1 MNPFFFRFLA
11 AFLLVLPIQQASA
24 TSFEFFP
31 EPWFG
36 DTAWFIYH
44 QEDNLIQL
52 NAPEES
58 GEACLWHSSSAFE
71 DAVWETGFR
80 MEFNPSSS
88 NYLQIILVADNPETF
103 QNGFYLIAGTSDD
116 NISLWKRERGR
127 DQLLIE
133 GAEDRLNTSPAVAR
147 VKVSRGK
154 GGHWK
159 LETNTGNGWQNEG
172 STTNKRGFPSEY
184 TGFSCHY
191 TKTRRDKFF
200 LEPIVISG
208 EAYKDTVPPRIES
221 MQVKNGHT
229 LELTFSESVDEDA
242 SSPFISI
249 PDFGENFFLNT
260 EFDATF
266 RNAVIHL
273 NQKLPD
279 VQNESLIFSG
289 WCDKNGACLEDTTLY
304 FSYLSPAVLEVNTL
318 NYTTIELI
326 FNRQM
331 SEEVMVPECFM
342 AMDVNA
348 GASEIEQLS
357 DENYLLHLNRKIPDA
372 KETYLSIHNLIL
384 PNGDTIPAGPYSLY
398 YHEAAFSDLVITEIM
413 HDPSPAALLPETEY
427 IEFFNRSDLPVN
439 LKMMTLQING
449 SIFELPEYV
458 LFPGSYMVLTANET
472 DSPNAIFPYKWIAL
486 TNGGGD
492 IVLRNPSGQIT
503 TAFRYPERLPGPQFK
518 QDGGWSLECIDS
530 GNLSGTLSNWAY
542 CSNEQGGTPGME
554 NSVLT
559 SNPDTQG
566 PGMVDAWLENDSVL
580 MLNFGEPLS
589 ASTIHADDFDFSQ
602 TDVKIE
608 ELSKDSVFGDVLTI
622 AFQKS
627 LIPNEVITL
636 SIPSGLS
643 DLAGNPF
650 KGPSTLTFGLPG
662 HLDSLD
668 VVINELLFDPPEDGC
683 DYVELYNRSD
693 KILALDSLCLAR
705 GGEEWMPE
713 SLVPLSDKCRWFLPG
728 TYLCFANDADWVKE
742 YFKLPDAPNL
752 ISLPGLPNYV
762 TDGGIVFVTRK
773 NGTIIEQM
781 NYSPS
786 YHFSLLADTRGVAL
800 ERTRFDAPSENP
812 MTWHSAASTA
822 GYGTPGSINSQQ
834 INNEKEKQKKL
845 FSVSPEIFTPDLDGN
860 NDQLIISYHFENPGK
875 KGTFTVYDAEG
886 FQIKKLVNNQTL
898 GTSGIITWDGT
909 NDDHA
914 KVPPGIYIIGAR
926 VFDKDGIVRNG
937 KETCVLGIRQ
947 N

>member
-1 MNPFFFRFLA
+1 MNPIFFRFFA
-11 AFLLVLPIQQASA
+11 AFLFVLPMQQGIA

-31 EPWFG
+31 EPWLG
-36 DTAWFIYH
+36 DAAWFIYH

-58 GEACLWHSSSAFE
+58 GEAFLWHSSSAFE

-88 NYLQIILVADNPETF
+88 NYLQIVLVADDPETF
-103 QNGFYLIAGTSDD
+103 QNGFYLVAGTSDD
-116 NISLWKRERGR
+116 NISLWERESGR

-133 GAEDRLNTSPAVAR
+133 GAEDCLNSSPAVAR
-147 VKVSRGK
+147 VKVTRRK

-159 LETNTGNGWQNEG
+159 LETDTGDGWKTEG
-172 STTNKRGFPSEY
+172 STTYKRGFSSEY
-184 TGFSCHY
+184 AGFNCHY

-200 LEPIVISG
+200 LEPIEISG

-221 MQVKNGHT
+221 MQIKNGHT
-229 LELTFSESVDEDA
+229 LELIFSEPVDESA
-242 SSPFISI
+242 SSPLISI
-249 PDFGENFFLNT
+249 PDFGGDFILNT
-260 EFDATF
+260 QYDATF
-266 RNAVIHL
+266 RNAVIYL
-273 NQKLPD
+273 KQKLPD
-279 VQNESLIFSG
+279 VQNEDLIFSG
-289 WCDKNGACLEDTTLY
+289 WCDQNGACLEDTALY
-304 FSYLSPAVLEVNTL
+304 FSYLSPEVLEVNTL

-326 FNRQM
+326 FNQQIP
-331 SEEVMVPECFM
+331 EEVMIPERFTTND
-342 AMDVNA
+342 AD
-348 GASEIEQLS
+348 GGTSEIEKLS
-357 DENYLLHLNRKIPDA
+357 DEKYLLHLKRKIPDA
-372 KETYLSIHNLIL
+372 KEIFLSINNLIL
-384 PNGDTIPAGPYSLY
+384 PNGDTIPSGPYSIY
-398 YHEAAFSDLVITEIM
+398 YHEAAFSDLVFTEIM
-413 HDPSPAALLPETEY
+413 HDPSPPALLPESEY
-427 IEFFNRSDLPVN
+427 IELFNRSDLPVN
-439 LKMMTLQING
+439 LKKMTLQINRV
-449 SIFELPEYV
+449 IFELPEYV
-458 LFPGSYMVLTANET
+458 LFPGRYIVLTATET
-472 DSPNAIFPYKWIAL
+472 DFPEALTPYKWIAL
-486 TNGGGD
+486 TNSGGE

-503 TAFRYPERLPGPQFK
+503 TAFRYPELLPGPQFK

-530 GNLSGTLSNWAY
+530 GNLSCALSNWAY
-542 CSNEQGGTPGME
+542 CSNKRGGTPGME
-554 NSVLT
+554 NSVKT

-566 PGMVDAWLENDSVL
+566 PGLMDAWLNNDSVL

-589 ASTIHADDFDFSQ
+589 ASTIKAEELGFSPP
-602 TDVKIE
+602 DVKIE
-608 ELSKDSVFGDVLTI
+608 ALSKDSVFGDVLTVV
-622 AFQKS
+622 FQES
-627 LIPNEVITL
+627 LIPNEVINL
-636 SIPSGLS
+636 SVPSGFS

-650 KGPSTLTFGLPG
+650 KGPSTLSFGLPG
-662 HLDSLD
+662 RTDSLD
-668 VVINELLFDPPEDGC
+668 VIINELLFDPPIDGC
-683 DYVELYNRSD
+683 DYVELYNHSD

-705 GGEEWMPE
+705 GGEEGIPE

-742 YFKLPDAPNL
+742 YFKLPDTSNL
-752 ISLPGLPNYV
+752 ISLPRLPNYV
-762 TDGGIVFVTRK
+762 TEGGIVFVARK

-786 YHFSLLADTRGVAL
+786 HHFSLLADTKGVAL
-800 ERTRFDAPSENP
+800 ERTQFDAPSKNP

-834 INNEKEKQKKL
+834 IKAKKEKPEKL

-860 NDQLIISYHFENPGK
+860 DDQLIISYLFDKPGK

-886 FQIKKLVNNQTL
+886 FQVKELVNNQSL

-926 VFDKDGIVRNG
+926 VFGEDGIVRNG